1 MTQQLTMLRK
11 IIKEKYYCGID
22 IGARTVKAGIMKI
35 KDTQDAKLIGV
46 YEHDTHGFKDNAVSD
61 LDEFSECVHNTI
73 AELTK
78 KTGIKLREVQVGLG
92 GAMIEARQTNTVI
105 PLIDK
110 GSKVITRRDVKKVND
125 NARLLGVQ
133 MEEEILHD
141 LPRQYRIDDMHS
153 ALNPVGLYGRK
164 LGVDSLMIVINENR
178 IRNIT
183 KAVHQAGYDVTNVF
197 FNTYASSGVVLSDV
211 EKKKGCV
218 LVDIGSQYTAVLIFK
233 EGVLQFFKGI
243 NIGGNNFTNNIADQ
257 IDLPFDLAE
266 EIKKSYAVASGYDE
280 HKEEEIL
287 VKKEDVY
294 VPIKRGVICQ
304 AIKPEVD
311 ELVGYIRTIILN
323 SGLHDQING
332 GITVIGG
339 GALLA
344 GLIERIGQDMKV
356 PVKLGQMNMS
366 AHKTLS
372 HTALFSSVVGLAQS
386 GFKQSFRYSIS
397 PDDQQPWTKAF
408 TSRVRELYQEY
419 F

>member
-1 MTQQLTMLRK
+1 MLK
-11 IIKEKYYCGID
+11 KMINEKYYCGID
-22 IGARTVKAGIMKI
+22 IGARTIKAGIMKI
-35 KDTQDAKLIGV
+35 KDAEDSKLIGV
-46 YEHDTHGFKDNAVSD
+46 YEHKTYGFKDNAVSD
-61 LDEFSECVHNTI
+61 LGEFSECIHRTV

-78 KTGIKLREVQVGLG
+78 KTGIKPRGVQVGLG
-92 GAMIEARQTNTVI
+92 GALIEARQTNTVI

-110 GSKVITRRDVKKVND
+110 GSKVITQRDIKKVND

-141 LPRQYRIDDMHS
+141 LPQHYRVDDMNS
-153 ALNPVGLYGRK
+153 AFNPVGLYGRK
-164 LGVDSLMIVINENR
+164 LGVDTLMIVINENR

-183 KAVHQAGYDVTNVF
+183 KAVHQAGYDVANVF
-197 FNTYASSGVVLSDV
+197 FSTYVSSSAILSDV
-211 EKKKGCV
+211 EKKEGCV
-218 LVDIGSQYTAVLIFK
+218 LVDIGSHYTSVLVFK
-233 EGVLQFFKGI
+233 NGVLQFFKGV

-280 HKEEEIL
+280 HGDEEIL
-287 VKKEDVY
+287 VKKEDAY

-311 ELVGYIRTIILN
+311 ELVGCIRTIVTN
-323 SGLHDQING
+323 SGLQDQIQG
-332 GITVIGG
+332 GVTVIGG
-339 GALLA
+339 GSLLP
-344 GLIERIGQDMKV
+344 GLIERIGQDMGV
-356 PVKLGQMNMS
+356 PVKLGQMNLS

-386 GFKQSFRYSIS
+386 GFKKSFRFSLS
-397 PDDQQPWTKAF
+397 SDGQHHWTKNI
-408 TSRVRELYQEY
+408 TNRVKELYQEY